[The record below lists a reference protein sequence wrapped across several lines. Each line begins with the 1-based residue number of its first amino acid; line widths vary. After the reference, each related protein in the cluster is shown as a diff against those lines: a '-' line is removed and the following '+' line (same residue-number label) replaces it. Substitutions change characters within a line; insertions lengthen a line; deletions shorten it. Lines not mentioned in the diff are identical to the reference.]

1 LLHQFD
7 KKDKKKKILSK
18 GGVKMPTSLKYKEE
32 VLNEIEGLSDEQI
45 INLVKIIRIFKESI
59 VRQRESDFDLK
70 REFEEWDRLSD
81 EAILNFESTL

>member
-1 LLHQFD
+1 
-7 KKDKKKKILSK
+7 
-18 GGVKMPTSLKYKEE
+18 MPTSLKYKEK

-59 VRQRESDFDLK
+59 VCQRESDFDLK